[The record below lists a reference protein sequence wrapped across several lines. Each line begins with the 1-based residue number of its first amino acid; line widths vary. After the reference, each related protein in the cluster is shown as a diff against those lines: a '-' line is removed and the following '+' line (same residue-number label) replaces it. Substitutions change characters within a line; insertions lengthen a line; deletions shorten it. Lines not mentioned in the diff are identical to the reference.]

1 MVTEKYVLFLF
12 FEWIEGKLDISVQ
25 LSCGS
30 GMNNEYIRTPEVV
43 THVMAFKK
51 VDDVLQSKT
60 LTPVSDFSL
69 IAKGCNLPYLVLTP
83 KRSGLAGTLAF
94 RNCLLECRTLHQ
106 ELVFWTTG
114 L

>member
-12 FEWIEGKLDISVQ
+12 VEWIEDKRNISVQ

-60 LTPVSDFSL
+60 LTQVSDL
-69 IAKGCNLPYLVLTP
+69 RLLAKGYGAPVTFP
-83 KRSGLAGTLAF
+83 I
-94 RNCLLECRTLHQ
+94 
-106 ELVFWTTG
+106 
-114 L
+114 